1 MYLST
6 GVSTDKLPLH
16 PLGDTHIKHLSD
28 SDNCSS
34 NETNIGKK
42 QNIAKTGTE
51 HWQRLEQSID
61 RDWNRALAKIGLEH
75 GKDWKRAW
83 AKIGTEHGKD
93 WNRA

>member
-1 MYLST
+1 M
-6 GVSTDKLPLH
+6 D
-16 PLGDTHIKHLSD
+16 
-28 SDNCSS
+28 
-34 NETNIGKK
+34 
-42 QNIAKTGTE
+42 KTGTE
-51 HWQRLEQSID
+51 NWQRLEQSID